1 MIRKFSSTNSC
12 KTKVLILGGGFAGS
26 NVLRAIQ
33 NKMGNSAEITLIS
46 QDNFFLFTPML
57 PEISSGMLH
66 PSDISTPIRTFC
78 KSANFCHARVLSVNL
93 EQREAT
99 VIRIFD
105 QKEAVFE
112 YDYLILAM
120 GSKDN
125 FFGNINIE
133 EFAFTIKTL
142 EDAIAIRNHIISVL
156 ECADQEKDKI
166 LQEQLLRFV
175 VVGGGFAGVEI
186 ATEINHFLHDSVR
199 NFYKNIDSKKI
210 HVIIVSARNGI
221 LPEVGEELGE
231 FALDYVRRSGIEVIT
246 NTKAVDAGE
255 DHVLLSDNTIIPCAT
270 LIWAGGVIVDPL
282 IASLK
287 CEHGASGR
295 VVVDQYLRLKGHSNV
310 FALGDC
316 AHLAEPHNGTVY
328 PTTAQI
334 AIRQAISVSENLAA
348 EINGQENSM
357 KVFDYQNKG
366 VMATIGKRVGVALI
380 NGRKVYGFQA
390 WLLWRCFYWLNL
402 PTNEKKVKVAFDWLL
417 HLIFRADIMT
427 VGFIKKKT
435 LTRLE
440 TPIYSILE
448 RSQEESPE
456 NVSYL

>member
-1 MIRKFSSTNSC
+1 MIRKFSSKTQC
-12 KTKVLILGGGFAGS
+12 KTKILILGGGFAGS
-26 NVLRAIQ
+26 NVLREVQ
-33 NKMGNSAEITLIS
+33 NKFGKSVEITLIS

-66 PSDISTPIRTFC
+66 PSDISTPIRSFC
-78 KSANFCHARVLSVNL
+78 KTANFCHARIRSIDL
-93 EQREAT
+93 ERKAVT

-105 QKEAVFE
+105 QKETTLE
-112 YDYLILAM
+112 YDYLILAI
-120 GSKDN
+120 GSRDN

-142 EDAIAIRNHIISVL
+142 EDAIAIRNHMISVL
-156 ECADQEKDKI
+156 ECADQEKDKM

-175 VVGGGFAGVEI
+175 VVGGGFAGIEI
-186 ATEINHFLHDSVR
+186 ATEMNHFLHNAVK
-199 NFYKNIDSKKI
+199 NFYKNIDSKNI

-221 LPEVGEELGE
+221 LPEVGEELGD
-231 FALDYVRRSGIEVIT
+231 FALQHVRMSGIEVIT
-246 NTKAVDAGE
+246 NTKAIDAGE

-270 LIWAGGVIVDPL
+270 LVWAGGVIVDPL

-287 CEHGASGR
+287 CEHGGSGR
-295 VVVDQYLRLKGHSNV
+295 IVVDQYLRLKDHQNI

-316 AHLAEPHNGTVY
+316 AHFVDPRSGMVY

-334 AIRQAISVSENLAA
+334 AIRQAKIVSENLAA
-348 EINGQENSM
+348 KINGQKDSM
-357 KVFDYQNKG
+357 KVFDYKNKG
-366 VMATIGKRVGVALI
+366 VMATIGKCTGVALI
-380 NGRKVYGFQA
+380 NGRKVHGFQA
-390 WLLWRCFYWLNL
+390 WFLWRLFYWSHL
-402 PTNEKKVKVAFDWLL
+402 PTSEKKIKVAFDWLL
-417 HLIFRADIMT
+417 HFIFQADMMT

-448 RSQEESPE
+448 RSQDESCE
-456 NVSYL
+456 NMSYL

>member
-1 MIRKFSSTNSC
+1 MIRKFSSRSPR
-12 KTKVLILGGGFAGS
+12 KTKILILGGGFAGS
-26 NVLRAIQ
+26 NVLREIQ
-33 NKMGNSAEITLIS
+33 NKFGNNAEITLIS

-78 KSANFCHARVLSVNL
+78 KTATFCHARILSIDL
-93 EQREAT
+93 ENKAVS

-105 QKEAVFE
+105 QKETMLE

-125 FFGNINIE
+125 FFGNVNIE

-156 ECADQEKDKI
+156 ECADQERDKI

-175 VVGGGFAGVEI
+175 VVGGGFAGIEI
-186 ATEINHFLHDSVR
+186 ATEINHFLHDAVR
-199 NFYKNIDSKKI
+199 NFYKNIDSKNI
-210 HVIIVSARNGI
+210 RVIIVSARNGI

-231 FALDYVRRSGIEVIT
+231 FALQYVRKSGIEVIT

-270 LIWAGGVIVDPL
+270 LVWAGGVVVDPL
-282 IASLK
+282 ISSLK
-287 CEHGASGR
+287 CEHGGSGR
-295 VVVDQYLRLKGHSNV
+295 VVVDQHLRLKEYPNI

-316 AHLAEPHNGTVY
+316 AHLVDPRNGTIY

-334 AIRQAISVSENLAA
+334 AIRQAKIVSENLAA
-348 EINGQENSM
+348 EIKGHEDAM
-357 KVFDYQNKG
+357 KMFDYKNKG
-366 VMATIGKRVGVALI
+366 VMATIGKCTGVALI
-380 NGRKVYGFQA
+380 NGRKVYGFRA
-390 WLLWRCFYWLNL
+390 WLLWRLFYWSHL

-417 HLIFRADIMT
+417 HSIFRADIMT

-440 TPIYSILE
+440 TPMYSILE
-448 RSQEESPE
+448 RSQEESSE
-456 NVSYL
+456 NLSYL

>member
-1 MIRKFSSTNSC
+1 MIRKFSSTSPR
-12 KTKVLILGGGFAGS
+12 KPKVLILGGGFAGS
-26 NVLRAIQ
+26 NVLREIQ
-33 NKMGNSAEITLIS
+33 NRLGTNAEITLIS
-46 QDNFFLFTPML
+46 QANFFLFTPML

-78 KSANFCHARVLSVNL
+78 KTANFCHAKVLSIDL
-93 EQREAT
+93 EHKEVT

-105 QKEAVFE
+105 QKETTFE

-125 FFGNINIE
+125 FFGNVNIE

-186 ATEINHFLHDSVR
+186 ATEMNHFLLDSAK
-199 NFYKNIDSKKI
+199 NFYKNIDSEKI
-210 HVIIVSARNGI
+210 RVIIVSARNGI
-221 LPEVGEELGE
+221 LPEVGEELGN
-231 FALDYVRRSGIEVIT
+231 FALDYVRRSGIEVMT

-270 LIWAGGVIVDPL
+270 LVWAGGVAVDPL
-282 IASLK
+282 ITSLK

-295 VVVDQYLRLKGHSNV
+295 VVVDQYLRLKDYPNI

-316 AHLAEPHNGTVY
+316 AHLSDPNNGAVY

-334 AIRQAISVSENLAA
+334 AIRQAIAVSENLAA

-357 KVFDYQNKG
+357 KTFDYRNKG
-366 VMATIGKRVGVALI
+366 VMATIGKRMGVALI

-390 WLLWRCFYWLNL
+390 WLLWRCFYWVNL

-417 HLIFRADIMT
+417 HSIFRADIMT

-448 RSQEESPE
+448 RSQDESSE
-456 NVSYL
+456 SLSYL

>member
-1 MIRKFSSTNSC
+1 MIRKFSSKMPH
-12 KTKVLILGGGFAGS
+12 KTKILILGGGFAGS
-26 NVLRAIQ
+26 NVLREIQ
-33 NKMGNSAEITLIS
+33 NKFGNNAEITLIS
-46 QDNFFLFTPML
+46 QNNFFLFTPML

-78 KSANFCHARVLSVNL
+78 KTANFCHARILSIDL
-93 EQREAT
+93 ERKAVS

-105 QKEAVFE
+105 QKETTFE

-142 EDAIAIRNHIISVL
+142 EDAIAIRNHMISVL
-156 ECADQEKDKI
+156 ECADQERDKI

-175 VVGGGFAGVEI
+175 VVGGGFAGIEI
-186 ATEINHFLHDSVR
+186 ATEMNHFLHDAVK
-199 NFYKNIDSKKI
+199 NFYKNIDLKNI
-210 HVIIVSARNGI
+210 RVIIVSARNGI
-221 LPEVGEELGE
+221 LPEVGDDLGE
-231 FALDYVRRSGIEVIT
+231 FALQYVRKSGIEVIT

-270 LIWAGGVIVDPL
+270 FVWAGGVIVDPL
-282 IASLK
+282 ISSLK
-287 CEHGASGR
+287 CEHGSSGR
-295 VVVDQYLRLKGHSNV
+295 VVVDQYLRLKEYPNI

-316 AHLAEPHNGTVY
+316 AHLVDPLNGTIY

-334 AIRQAISVSENLAA
+334 AIRQAKIVSENLAA
-348 EINGQENSM
+348 EIYGQEDSM
-357 KVFDYQNKG
+357 KMFDYKNKG
-366 VMATIGKRVGVALI
+366 VMATIGKCTGVALI
-380 NGRKVYGFQA
+380 NGRKVHGFQA
-390 WLLWRCFYWLNL
+390 WLLWRLFYWSHL

-417 HLIFRADIMT
+417 HSIFRADIMT

-440 TPIYSILE
+440 TPMYS
-448 RSQEESPE
+448 
-456 NVSYL
+456 